1 MIATRGQAAGDLHIP
16 TLDVRL
22 LSSRHRK
29 WTTEK
34 ATATVYGNLIRDFEV
49 IGPLTTQLLATPKM
63 RETMSPANFFLL
75 HSVLQM
81 ESFQCELHKKHKHT
95 MALSLSDHKF
105 EASLPFTA

>member
-49 IGPLTTQLLATPKM
+49 IGPLTTQRLATPKK
-63 RETMSPANFFLL
+63 RDDVASNFFSSPFSTTNGKL
-75 HSVLQM
+75 SV
-81 ESFQCELHKKHKHT
+81 
-95 MALSLSDHKF
+95 
-105 EASLPFTA
+105 